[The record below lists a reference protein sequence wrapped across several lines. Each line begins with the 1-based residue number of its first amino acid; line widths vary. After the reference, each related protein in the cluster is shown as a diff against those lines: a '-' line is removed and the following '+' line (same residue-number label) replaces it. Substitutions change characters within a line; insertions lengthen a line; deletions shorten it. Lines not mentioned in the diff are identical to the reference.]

1 MEKRSANFCLAN
13 FCLKSL
19 PAIGL
24 LTGSAALAAERPN
37 IVFILA
43 DDLGYG
49 STGCYG
55 ADPSLVRTPNIDR
68 LAVEGIRF
76 TDAQAPASVCSAS
89 RYSLLT
95 GRHCWRTP
103 ENHGVLGV
111 HAPLLIETN
120 RVNMASLLKQQGYAT
135 AAIGKWHQG
144 YGLPPK
150 TDFTE
155 PLVPGPLQIGFDY
168 HFGIAANH
176 GDATGVYI
184 ENEGVWGLRSKNLT
198 PRPGCF
204 YGGGNY
210 LGLDAPERKDDEAMS
225 FLTGKAISWMEQQP
239 KGKPFFLYFAIP
251 AVHEPITPSKESSG
265 TSAAGPYG
273 DFIHDTDLSVGRI
286 LKALEQLGALDNTLV
301 IFTSDNG
308 GSSPDYNP
316 ATGPLVR
323 QATEAGLKIN
333 GPLRW
338 RKLSIFEGGSRV
350 PFIARWP
357 GRIPA
362 GQVSDE
368 TINLIDM
375 TATFAELTGVALAP
389 DAAQDS
395 ISVKG
400 ALLGKNSGRT
410 ETTAMITHGTDGNFA
425 LRQGQWKYIEGKPA
439 YPWPGKL
446 AMFEEGKS
454 PQLYDLQKDIGEKTN
469 LLGKYP
475 ERGQNMQV
483 EIDRQRDQGFSRP
496 SALPY
501 YRNDSPKIAPTAA
514 VPAKPTANPPS
525 REKTFMQ
532 LDRDGSGTL
541 SPDEFLPACPLKGE
555 AGKERF
561 RFLDRNGDGGLSKDE
576 FINAGK

>member
-1 MEKRSANFCLAN
+1 MKNRSLNFCLT
-13 FCLKSL
+13 SL
-19 PAIGL
+19 PTIAML
-24 LTGSAALAAERPN
+24 AGSAVAAEQPN
-37 IVFILA
+37 IVFILT

-49 STGCYG
+49 SVGCYG
-55 ADPSLVRTPNIDR
+55 ADKSLVRTPNIDR
-68 LAVEGIRF
+68 LAAEGIRF
-76 TDAQAPASVCSAS
+76 TDAQVPATVCSAS

-111 HAPLLIETN
+111 YAPLLIETN
-120 RVNMASLLKQQGYAT
+120 RMNMASLLKQQGYAT

-144 YGLPPK
+144 YGLPPR
-150 TDFTE
+150 TDFRE
-155 PLVPGPLQIGFDY
+155 PLVPGPLQVGFDY
-168 HFGIAANH
+168 HFGVAANH
-176 GDATGVYI
+176 GDETGVYI
-184 ENEGVWGLRSKNLT
+184 ENEGVWGLRSKTLT

-204 YGGGNY
+204 YRPYTY
-210 LGLDAPERKDDEAMS
+210 LGLDAPQRKDDEAMD

-239 KGKPFFLYFAIP
+239 KGKPFFLYFP
-251 AVHEPITPSKESSG
+251 MLAVHEPITPSKESSG

-273 DFIHDTDLSVGRI
+273 DFIHDIDLSVGRI
-286 LKALEQLGALDNTLV
+286 LKALEKLGVLDNTLV

-308 GSSPDYNP
+308 GSYPDY
-316 ATGPLVR
+316 GPNKVIQ
-323 QATEAGLKIN
+323 QAADAGLKIN

-350 PFIARWP
+350 PFVARWP

-362 GQVSDE
+362 GKVSDE

-400 ALLGKNSGRT
+400 ALLGGTSSRT
-410 ETTAMITHGTDGNFA
+410 ETSAMITHSTDGNFA

-454 PQLYDLQKDIGEKTN
+454 SQLYDLQNDIGETTN
-469 LLGKYP
+469 LLSQYP
-475 ERGQNMQV
+475 EKVRAMQA
-483 EIDRQRDQGFSRP
+483 EIARQRDQGFSRP

-501 YRNDSPKIAPTAA
+501 DRNDSPKIAPTAA
-514 VPAKPTANPPS
+514 VPAKPTAKLAAKPPP
-525 REKTFMQ
+525 REQTFMQ

-541 SPDEFLPACPLKGE
+541 SPDEFLPACPLKGD

-561 RFLDRNGDGGLSKDE
+561 RDLDRNGDGYLSKDE